1 VCRRHGIAPNL
12 FYRWKDEAEQERY
25 FCSPR
30 LPSATISTLTKQQQV
45 EGGPRLL
52 VVVGAFALFDSA
64 SDYVEICRDLQK
76 ARIAY
81 ENLSWTYLAG
91 SATQVPVAP

>member
-1 VCRRHGIAPNL
+1 M
-12 FYRWKDEAEQERY
+12 
-25 FCSPR
+25 
-30 LPSATISTLTKQQQV
+30 
-45 EGGPRLL
+45 
-52 VVVGAFALFDSA
+52 VVGAFALFDIA

-91 SATQVPVAP
+91 SATQVPVNAETGEALVF